1 MKINSTVHKLAHTGQ
16 VPMLLLFSNFA
27 SSPRTAKLSLELRGR
42 EQIIN
47 TLKHPKL
54 RMCLTRSR
62 HLDCH

>member
-1 MKINSTVHKLAHTGQ
+1 MKLNSTMHKLAHTGK
-16 VPMLLLFSNFA
+16 VPMLLLLSNSA
-27 SSPRTAKLSLELRGR
+27 LSPMTAKLSLELRGR